1 MQTPPHVAWR
11 RLALPAVILQCGW
24 LALFALTATVW
35 LVLTPSPLTGGLNRW
50 QAPAQWDPALGPVGI
65 VAPADDWHLVFLAV
79 LLVGLV
85 VVAIWAVTRAPAI
98 SQPDR
103 RVLWFVLGATAVMG
117 LTLVLLP
124 VLPSDDL
131 FSYALYGRISVLY
144 HQNPLQVTPGQFTGD
159 PFLAHI
165 FWRDT
170 RSVYGPAWLM
180 VSAVITWLAQLM
192 GGSVAVYVALYK
204 LLGLGCHLANA
215 ALIWGILTRLAPERR
230 LAGTL
235 LYAWNPLPLLEFA
248 GGAHNDALMIT
259 LFLLGVW
266 FLTRGQELPALLAWG
281 ASIATKYVL
290 IVLLP
295 LWLWQVAVTMLAL
308 PHETVIHLWQRRSL
322 AVVWRGGV
330 VLGTAVLLALPFWA
344 GPATLEAL
352 VFSPP
357 AQHITNSL
365 MDAVSWPLSWLARD
379 FIHGSAARADTITA
393 LKLVGVL
400 AFLALWAVQL
410 LRRARRDIFGAWSWA
425 LVGYLVLASGWF
437 WPWYATW
444 PLAVVALRPLDRLT
458 RAVLVLAGGVLTL
471 YGFLPVTAAPIF
483 GYRAF
488 VAFGPALA
496 YLAWDWWR
504 MQRPQ
509 HTALGRSDTA
519 VTDAIPA
526 RLGR

>member
-1 MQTPPHVAWR
+1 MTPPHVAWH
-11 RLALPAVILQCGW
+11 RLALPAIILQCGW
-24 LALFALTATVW
+24 LALFALTATSW
-35 LVLTPSPLTGGLNRW
+35 LVLTPSPLTVGLIHW
-50 QAPAQWDPALGPVGI
+50 HAPAHWDPALGPVGT
-65 VAPADDWHLVFLAV
+65 VAPDVAWHLFFLAV
-79 LLVGLV
+79 LLVGLA
-85 VVAIWAVTRAPAI
+85 VVAVWAVHRAQAI
-98 SQPDR
+98 PQADR
-103 RVLWFVLGATAVMG
+103 RILHFVLGATALMG

-144 HQNPLQVTPGQFTGD
+144 HLNPLQVTPGQFTGD
-159 PFLAHI
+159 PFLGHI
-165 FWRDT
+165 FWKDT
-170 RSVYGPAWLM
+170 RSVYGPVWLLA
-180 VSAVITWLAQLM
+180 SAVITWLAQLL
-192 GGSVAVYVALYK
+192 GDSVAVYVALYK

-215 ALIWGILTRLAPERR
+215 ALIWGILTRIAPERR

-259 LFLLGVW
+259 LFLLGIW
-266 FLTRGQELPALLAWG
+266 FLTRGQELPALVAWG

-295 LWLWQVAVTMLAL
+295 LWLWQVALTIIAQQD
-308 PHETVIHLWQRRSL
+308 ESIIHLWQRRFI
-322 AVVWRGGV
+322 AVAWRGSA
-330 VLGTAVLLALPFWA
+330 VLGTAVILALPFWA
-344 GPATLEAL
+344 GPSTLEAL

-357 AQHITNSL
+357 ALHITNSL

-379 FIHGSAARADTITA
+379 FIHGPAARADTITVLKA
-393 LKLVGVL
+393 LGVL
-400 AFLALWAVQL
+400 CFLAIWAVQL
-410 LRRARRDIFGAWSWA
+410 LRRAGHDIYGAWSWA

-444 PLAVVALRPLDRLT
+444 PLAVVALRPLDRLS

-496 YLAWDWWR
+496 YLAWDWHR
-504 MQRPQ
+504 ERRAQR
-509 HTALGRSDTA
+509 AVMRRSDTS
-519 VTDAIPA
+519 VTGAIPA